1 MSSDLLNWLEQQLT
15 LPVMNK
21 LPDANQE
28 WLEEDIEVLQRLV
41 RIMRT
46 YVIMSCEYKDSLLRD
61 A

>member
-28 WLEEDIEVLQRLV
+28 WLEEDIEVLQWLV

-46 YVIMSCEYKDSLLRD
+46 YIITSCEYIKTHY
-61 A
+61 